1 MSALRLAFDIGTTGT
16 KAALLTPEGE
26 LVRASYQGYETIRSL
41 GGLAEQKAQDWWR
54 AVVESSHEL
63 GELGS
68 VEAVVLTG
76 QMQNLTLA
84 DAQNIPL
91 RPTLLYSDTRATREV
106 DELNDGVGRLQLH
119 QLTGN
124 EQDASSLLCKLLWL
138 KRYEPETLSR
148 ARTLFLGAADY
159 VAAEL
164 TRGRVTDTTTAS
176 TTGLMDL
183 ATRQP
188 LSEEVFSQIGLG
200 RVIELLPDFMPGG
213 TRAGTLTR
221 AAADI
226 LGLKGDLPVYLGPGD
241 AGAAT
246 VGAGSGEPGKAYG
259 YIGTSGWVGFSAH
272 ERADLARG
280 AFTLAHPRRDMFF
293 QVAPLLTAGGNLQ
306 WIRELFAQDPYGEFA
321 NDSFDE
327 IVDQALLREPSPLLY
342 LPYLNGERSPIRDS
356 AARGAFVGLT
366 SRTVRADLYR
376 AVLEGVVYSFRHALE
391 ALLPANSDA
400 LTLTGGGTRSA
411 AWNELF
417 ATVTG
422 LPVKIIEEPESV
434 GVKGA
439 YHCQRVAEGDVDS
452 YNLDVHFQTF
462 TADTSLRSH
471 YDQMFALYKGL
482 YPKLRETFGNLAQ
495 IPFGAV

>member
-1 MSALRLAFDIGTTGT
+1 MNTLHLAFDIGTTGT
-16 KAALLTPEGE
+16 KAALLTPAGE
-26 LVRASYQGYETIRSL
+26 LVRASYRGYDTVRSPR
-41 GGLAEQKAQDWWR
+41 GLAEQKAQDWWR
-54 AVVESSHEL
+54 AVVESSHDL
-63 GELGS
+63 GGLVS

-84 DAQNIPL
+84 DAQNRPL
-91 RPTLLYSDTRATREV
+91 RPTLLYSDTRATREA
-106 DELNDGVGRLQLH
+106 DELNDAIGRSQLQ

-124 EQDASSLLCKLLWL
+124 EQDAGSLLAKFLWL
-138 KRYEPETLSR
+138 RRYEPETLSR

-164 TRGRVTDTTTAS
+164 TGGRVTDTTTAS

-183 ATRQP
+183 AKRQP
-188 LSEEVFSQIGLG
+188 LSGEIFSQLGL
-200 RVIELLPDFMPGG
+200 RRALELLPDFVPGG
-213 TRAGTLTR
+213 TRAGTLTPT
-221 AAADI
+221 AAGI
-226 LGLKGDLPVYLGPGD
+226 LGLKGGLPVYLGPGD

-259 YIGTSGWVGFSAH
+259 YIGTSGWVGFSAN
-272 ERADLARG
+272 ERADLSRG
-280 AFTLAHPRRDMFF
+280 AFTLAHPRPEMFF

-306 WIRELFAQDPYGEFA
+306 WIRELFAHDPYEEFA
-321 NDSFDE
+321 DDSFDD
-327 IVDQALLREPSPLLY
+327 IVDQALLREPGPLLY

-376 AVLEGVVYSFRHALE
+376 AVLEGVVYSYRHALE
-391 ALLPANSDA
+391 ALLPGNSDR

-422 LPVKIIEEPESV
+422 LPVDIIEEPESV

-439 YHCQRVAEGDVDS
+439 HHCVRVAEGEVES
-452 YNLDVHFQTF
+452 YNFGFRSHTF
-462 TADTSLRSH
+462 TADTALRNH
-471 YDQMFALYKGL
+471 YDQMFTLYKGL
-482 YPKLRETFGNLAQ
+482 YPNLRETFGKLAET
-495 IPFGAV
+495 